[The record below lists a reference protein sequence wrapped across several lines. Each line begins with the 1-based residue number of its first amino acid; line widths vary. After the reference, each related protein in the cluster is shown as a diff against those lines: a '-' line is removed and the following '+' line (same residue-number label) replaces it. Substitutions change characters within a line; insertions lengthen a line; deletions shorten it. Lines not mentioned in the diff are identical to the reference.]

1 MEDAGEGLAEGLPL
15 VDEGQ
20 GRSCRADNLDAHGA
34 GPGVSTTCVCPHAGV
49 RPRRRTIRTAQR
61 ATIPQQSS
69 FSARR
74 TSSLLCRHARIHKP
88 AGNPSA
94 SGDMHRDAMMLNSW
108 LKNGMLQAR
117 TNAKAPVVEV
127 MASQCDAARQEPPA
141 LAVAGA
147 RRTCSALPT
156 IWVAIT

>member
-1 MEDAGEGLAEGLPL
+1 MQEKGLPK
-15 VDEGQ
+15 VFHW
-20 GRSCRADNLDAHGA
+20 STRARVEVLA
-34 GPGVSTTCVCPHAGV
+34 PTTILFGVESVPSHPALHPH
-49 RPRRRTIRTAQR
+49 RLTRTAQR